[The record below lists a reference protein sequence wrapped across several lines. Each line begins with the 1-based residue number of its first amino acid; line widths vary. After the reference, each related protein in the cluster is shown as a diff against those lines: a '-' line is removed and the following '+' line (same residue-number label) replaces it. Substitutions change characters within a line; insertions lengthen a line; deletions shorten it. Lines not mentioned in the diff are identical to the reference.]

1 MSRRWVAALLFV
13 ALATPVEL
21 INKRLMEFSAPSVLN
36 EQARLAMFYPF
47 ARGKTGDKNDCEAWA
62 VKSKDIV
69 EPMLDAFRAYR
80 P

>member
-1 MSRRWVAALLFV
+1 MVLRFRGF

-21 INKRLMEFSAPSVLN
+21 IDKRLMEFNAASVLN

-62 VKSKDIV
+62 AKSKDIV
-69 EPMLDAFRAYR
+69 EPLLTAFRSYR